1 MQFLINLNQGRIEGE
16 GEIDAICFVCAVTIN
31 IFWNKDGHLLSEVG
45 GKKHDGKQLWFE
57 TRWGNVY

>member
-31 IFWNKDGHLLSEVG
+31 IFWNKDGHLLNEVG
-45 GKKHDGKQLWFE
+45 RKKHD
-57 TRWGNVY
+57 